1 MVLIQNFST
10 PRMPPFLSAS
20 ILLWSTK
27 MGKRIIKLGAKY
39 INLFGL
45 SNNSKKKKA
54 GRIRY
59 KKDINQ

>member
-1 MVLIQNFST
+1 
-10 PRMPPFLSAS
+10 MPPFLSAS

-27 MGKRIIKLGAKY
+27 MGKRIIKLSAKY

-45 SNNSKKKKA
+45 SNNRKKKKA